1 MNSAAAK
8 LNSRKKFDADASNY
22 EQTSDGKFCAR
33 IYPAIL
39 SELNRDESQTIL
51 DVGCGTGILLSQ
63 VKDGNTLCGL
73 DLSSGMIEQAKLKLG
88 DRAELVVGDA
98 EHLPWPEGF
107 FDTVLC
113 SFSFHHYPKPD
124 AVLREMHRV
133 LKTGGS
139 LILADPWMPP
149 PFLQML
155 NLMIR
160 FSRSGDFH
168 EYSKKEVTGLL
179 RSSGFRIDRYR
190 HPTQDTFLLTA
201 EKE

>member
-1 MNSAAAK
+1 MDSAAAK
-8 LNSRKKFDADASNY
+8 LNSMKKFDADASNY
-22 EQTSDGKFCAR
+22 AQTSDGKFCAR
-33 IYPAIL
+33 VYPAIL
-39 SELNRDESQTIL
+39 DELNRDEGQTIL
-51 DVGCGTGILLSQ
+51 DIGCGTGILLSQ
-63 VKDGNTLCGL
+63 VKDRSNLCGL
-73 DLSSGMIEQAKLKLG
+73 DLSAGMIEQAKLKLG

-98 EHLPWPEGF
+98 ENLPWPEGF

-124 AVLREMHRV
+124 AVLREMYRV
-133 LKTGGS
+133 LKTGGR

-149 PFLQML
+149 PFLQLM

-168 EYSKKEVTGLL
+168 EYSKKEIMRLL
-179 RSSGFRIDRYR
+179 HSSGFRIDRYR